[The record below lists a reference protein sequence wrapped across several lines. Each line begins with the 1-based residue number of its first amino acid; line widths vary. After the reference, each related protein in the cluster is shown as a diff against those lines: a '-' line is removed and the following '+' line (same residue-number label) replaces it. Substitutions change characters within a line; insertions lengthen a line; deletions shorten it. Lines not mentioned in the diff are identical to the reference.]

1 MEDMTTDCGTYRQ
14 IENFDPYLHEA
25 LDRGCAPWMM
35 LDPLCHERA
44 LAQLFTDEP
53 DAEKTI
59 LFEDTPLAASREAS
73 PWLIPITRESPILH
87 WIDGNATLAW
97 GMILASDAPFPEIL
111 AHLRS
116 LLLVK
121 SDGEDLI
128 FRFWDGRI
136 LSRICRSLP
145 KETPVILG
153 PVRRVLTQNNEK
165 DWVCIDRDEGTFMK
179 ARHQPKPALPCPW
192 YRFTETHERL
202 FHDRRPAIVASNI
215 SEALL
220 RKKMEHGLE
229 LPRNER
235 LADFV
240 TRHVARG
247 LALGL
252 WRMEALE
259 LFVRCSLHYGES
271 FPDVQ
276 ARPALASLARQPIDE
291 SSAIAAMSHALQQGG
306 LND

>member
-1 MEDMTTDCGTYRQ
+1 MTTDCGTYRQ
-14 IENFDPYLHEA
+14 IENSGPYLQEA
-25 LDRGCAPWMM
+25 RDRGCMSWLM
-35 LDPLCHERA
+35 LDPLCHEQA

-59 LFEDTPLAASREAS
+59 LFQDTPLTASREVS

-87 WIDGNATLAW
+87 WIDGNAPLAW
-97 GMILASDAPFPEIL
+97 GMIFASDAPFPEIL

-121 SDGEDLI
+121 SDGENLV

-145 KETPVILG
+145 KEIPVILG
-153 PVRRVLTQNNEK
+153 PVRRVLTQNDKK
-165 DWVCIDRDEGTFMK
+165 DWVCIDRDEDTFMK

-202 FHDRRPAIVASNI
+202 FHDHRPAIVTSNI

-220 RKKMEHGLE
+220 RRKMEHGLE

-259 LFVRCSLHYGES
+259 LFVRCCLRYGES
-271 FPDVQ
+271 FPDMQ
-276 ARPALASLARQPIDE
+276 AMPTLTPFIRHPIDE
-291 SSAIAAMSHALQQGG
+291 SSAIAAMSHALPQGG